1 MAHNEIRTA
10 VVLGGTGWVG
20 RHLCATLAESG
31 TRVVAVARNR
41 TAGLRCDRFAALDLA
56 TAPAAATA
64 ALLREESAEVVI
76 NATDAANATDGWD
89 RTEAELVRA
98 NVSLVEQVLT
108 AVRAQP
114 RPVRLVH
121 IGTMHEYSPA
131 AFGTP
136 IGEAMPCAPESAY
149 ARTKLAGS
157 QAVLDAT
164 RTGAVDAV
172 VLRAV
177 NVCGPHPSPASL
189 PGKLVALLATGTVR
203 LPIADAHR
211 DWLDVR
217 DLARAAVAAA
227 RRPGVTGVVNIGSGR
242 AVPMREFVET
252 FVTAAGFPLSVVE
265 DTASEVH
272 SYGGSWLQ
280 ADIRRAA
287 EVLDWKPRWSLTESL
302 RDMWAAR

>member
-20 RHLCATLAESG
+20 RHLCAALAEHG
-31 TRVVAVARNR
+31 TRVVAVARSR
-41 TAGLRCDRFAALDLA
+41 TEGLHCDRFAALDLA
-56 TAPAAATA
+56 TAPAATTA
-64 ALLREESAEVVI
+64 DLLHEESADLVV

-98 NVSLVEQVLT
+98 NVSLVEQVLH
-108 AVRAQP
+108 AVRTQR

-121 IGTMHEYSPA
+121 IGTMHEYSPV

-136 IGEAMPCAPESAY
+136 VDESVPCAPESAY

-157 QAVLDAT
+157 QAVLEAA
-164 RTGAVDAV
+164 RTGAVDGM

-189 PGKLVALLATGTVR
+189 PGKLVALLVAGAVR

-227 RRPGVTGVVNIGSGR
+227 QRPGVTGVVNIGSGQ
-242 AVPMREFVET
+242 AVPMREFVEI
-252 FVTAAGFPLSVVE
+252 FVREAGFPRSVVE
-265 DTASEVH
+265 DTSSEVH

-280 ADIRRAA
+280 ADVRKAA
-287 EVLDWKPRWSLTESL
+287 DVLDWKPRWSLEESL

>member
-1 MAHNEIRTA
+1 MAHNEIKTA

-20 RHLCATLAESG
+20 RHLCTALAERG
-31 TRVVAVARNR
+31 TRVVAVARSR
-41 TAGLRCDRFAALDLA
+41 GAGLRCDRFAALDLA
-56 TAPAAATA
+56 TAPAATTA
-64 ALLREESAEVVI
+64 ELLRAEAADLVI

-89 RTEAELVRA
+89 RTEPELVRA
-98 NVSLVEQVLT
+98 NVSLVEQVLH
-108 AVRAQP
+108 AVRAQR
-114 RPVRLVH
+114 RPVRVVH
-121 IGTMHEYSPA
+121 IGTMHEYSPV

-136 IGEAMPCAPESAY
+136 VGETMPCEPESAY

-157 QAVLDAT
+157 QAVLNAA
-164 RTGAVDAV
+164 RSGAVDGI

-189 PGKLVALLATGTVR
+189 PGKLVALLAAGTVR
-203 LPIADAHR
+203 LPIAAAHR

-217 DLARAAVAAA
+217 DLARAAVGAA

-252 FVTAAGFPLSVVE
+252 FVQEAGYPLSVVE
-265 DTASEVH
+265 DTSTEVQ

-280 ADIRRAA
+280 ADIRKAGD
-287 EVLDWKPRWSLTESL
+287 VLDWKPRWSLRDSL

>member
-20 RHLCATLAESG
+20 KRLCAALAEHG
-31 TRVVAVARNR
+31 MRVVAVARNR
-41 TAGLRCDRFAALDLA
+41 TEGLRCDRFASLDLA
-56 TAPAAATA
+56 TAPAATTA
-64 ALLREESAEVVI
+64 ALLHEESADLVV

-89 RTEAELVRA
+89 RTETELVRA
-98 NVSLVEQVLT
+98 NVSLVEQVLQAIRT
-108 AVRAQP
+108 QP

-121 IGTMHEYSPA
+121 IGTMHEYAPV

-136 IGEAMPCAPESAY
+136 VGESMPCAPESAY

-157 QAVLDAT
+157 RAVLDAA
-164 RTGAVDAV
+164 RTGAVDGM

-177 NVCGPHPSPASL
+177 NVCGPDPSRASL
-189 PGKLVALLATGTVR
+189 PGKLMALLAAGTVR

-227 RRPGVTGVVNIGSGR
+227 QRPGVTGVVNIGSGR

-252 FVTAAGFPLSVVE
+252 FVREAGSPLSVVE
-265 DTASEVH
+265 DTAGGVH

-280 ADIRRAA
+280 ADIRKAA
-287 EVLDWKPRWSLTESL
+287 EVLDWKPRWSLQESL

>member
-1 MAHNEIRTA
+1 MAHNEFKTA

-20 RHLCATLAESG
+20 RSLCAALSERG
-31 TRVVAVARNR
+31 TRVVAVARGR
-41 TAGLRCDRFAALDLA
+41 TEGLACDRFVSLDLA
-56 TAPAAATA
+56 TTPAATTA
-64 ALLREESAEVVI
+64 ALLGEESADLVV

-98 NVSLVEQVLT
+98 NVSLVEQVLH

-121 IGTMHEYSPA
+121 IGTMHEYSPVE
-131 AFGTP
+131 FGTP
-136 IGEAMPCAPESAY
+136 IDESMPCAPESAY

-157 QAVLDAT
+157 QAVLDAA
-164 RTGAVDAV
+164 RAGAVDGV
-172 VLRAV
+172 VLRSV

-189 PGKLVALLATGTVR
+189 PGKLVALLAEGAVR

-217 DLARAAVAAA
+217 DLAGAVVAAGQ
-227 RRPGVTGVVNIGSGR
+227 RPGVTGVVNIGSGR
-242 AVPMREFVET
+242 AVPLRDFVHT
-252 FVTAAGFPLSVVE
+252 FVREAGFPPSVVHN
-265 DTASEVH
+265 TATEVH

-280 ADIRRAA
+280 ADIRKAA
-287 EVLDWKPRWSLTESL
+287 EVLDWKPRWTLRESL
-302 RDMWAAR
+302 KDMWAAR

>member
-1 MAHNEIRTA
+1 LGHNGIRTA

-20 RHLCATLAESG
+20 RELCAALAKSG
-31 TRVVAVARNR
+31 TRVVAVARGR
-41 TAGLRCDRFAALDLA
+41 ADVRCDRFAALDLA
-56 TAPAAATA
+56 TASAATTE
-64 ALLREESAEVVI
+64 ALLREESADLVV

-89 RTEAELVRA
+89 RTEADLVRA
-98 NVSLVEQVLT
+98 NVSLVERVLL

-121 IGTMHEYSPA
+121 IGTMHEYSPV
-131 AFGTP
+131 AFGTSVD
-136 IGEAMPCAPESAY
+136 ESTPCEPGSAY

-157 QAVLDAT
+157 RAVLDAA
-164 RTGAVDAV
+164 RTGEVDGV

-177 NVCGPHPSPASL
+177 NVCGPRPSPASL
-189 PGKLVALLATGTVR
+189 PGKLVALLANGAVR
-203 LPIADAHR
+203 LPIAVAHR

-227 RRPGVTGVVNIGSGR
+227 HRPGLTGVVNIGSGQ

-252 FVTAAGFPLSVVE
+252 FVREAGFPLSVVE
-265 DTASEVH
+265 DTSEEVR
-272 SYGGSWLQ
+272 SYGGSWLR
-280 ADIRRAA
+280 ADVRLAA
-287 EVLDWKPRWSLTESL
+287 DVLDWKPRWSLPESL